1 MAKSRR
7 NRKLRTRRG
16 GEKERVGFFHSLRHR
31 GLFNTLSMNKDVT
44 DETLREKFR
53 HSCRTKIR
61 ERKSDKIS
69 FVNPLAEK
77 VFYTYEPMIETRKE
91 YPAIED
97 LICGYEQSDDPMK
110 EGSQYRTS
118 YSNYIGKAFRDYMEA
133 AADHA
138 SVNRRSKMANL

>member
-44 DETLREKFR
+44 DPILLKKFR

-61 ERKSDKIS
+61 ERKGDPIY

-77 VFYTYEPMIETRKE
+77 LFNTYEPMIQTRDS

-97 LICGYEQSDDPMK
+97 LICGKEESKNPMK
-110 EGSQYRTS
+110 EGSQYRTI
-118 YSNYIGKAFRDYMEA
+118 YSNYIDKVFRDFMEA
-133 AADHA
+133 SADHA
-138 SVNRRSKMANL
+138 SVLPRKKNHS